1 MLAKDEKVDWN
12 IRDTGGWTPLM
23 RSINYKRSEDASIIL
38 DIPTVDVDVT
48 DNHGNHVE
56 DVARYPVLY
65 LDGSVCKPNKS
76 GVWCQSLPPEANFQ
90 HIPELRIVGS
100 DTNWNFPLLF
110 PL

>member
-1 MLAKDEKVDWN
+1 MLKVYICLKLLAENERVDWN
-12 IRDTGGWTPLM
+12 KTDRDGDTPLM
-23 RSINYKRSEDASIIL
+23 RSISLHMSEDASIIL

-90 HIPELRIVGS
+90 HIPEL
-100 DTNWNFPLLF
+100 
-110 PL
+110 